1 MRIPPTRWAW
11 ALALFLSIG
20 PAGPGGRGPAVWRLE
35 TTDLRIELDPGQSRL
50 RGEAQLSLAAAVPSD
65 DAIVLE
71 LNDELSVLSIT
82 DSSGHAV
89 AFEREG
95 ARLTVRPAARSGA
108 LILRV
113 AYEGTFSK
121 RNVDVG
127 FYPAWIG
134 PGLAYGLSGSWYP
147 QLSGDVNRARG
158 SISYLVPTGWI
169 VASVGRPTGASDA
182 PAGRRFDFEVD
193 SPSGYSFA
201 AGPFQAVRRRVD
213 GLEIGVFLLAGGP
226 GKADFYLE
234 NCARVAAALREY
246 YGGIPFDGFTVTELP
261 QDLIGSAG
269 GGAWQSFLFFPPMI
283 MPEGYFFAPGFAH
296 EIGHL
301 FWGRVRSGA
310 GPIISEGLAEVS
322 MGIYLEKAF
331 GERAFRAMLKNGA
344 PELLLGH
351 SARLYFHAIQVPLAG
366 DVGAALGTIGP
377 GGDLP
382 LGVWVP
388 ARRNTLHTLANSKG
402 WFVFTM
408 LRDLIGP
415 EAFRAGLRGAMS
427 RYEGKTM
434 DLAGLRAEF
443 ETAAGRD
450 LGWFFEQWFFRT
462 GAPEFT
468 LTWTAAP
475 HGAGWEVKGRIRQ
488 TRDAYRVAAE
498 VAFAAPGTRETRV
511 VEIAAESTD
520 FSFLLPFRP
529 VEVLF
534 DPDYRILR
542 WTEEFKQ

>member
-1 MRIPPTRWAW
+1 MRIPRARWAW
-11 ALALFLSIG
+11 ALALFLSIVPAAPGGQG
-20 PAGPGGRGPAVWRLE
+20 PAAWRLE
-35 TTDLRIELDPGQSRL
+35 TTDLRIELDPGHSRL
-50 RGEAQLSLAAAVPSD
+50 RGEARLSLAAAVPGD
-65 DAIVLE
+65 DAIVLD
-71 LNDELSVLSIT
+71 LNDELSVASVT
-82 DSSGHAV
+82 DPSGHPL

-95 ARLTVRPAARSGA
+95 ARLTVRPAALSCA

-113 AYEGTFSK
+113 DYEGTFSK
-121 RNVDVG
+121 RNVNVG

-147 QLSGDVNRARG
+147 QLAGDVNRARG
-158 SISYLVPTGWI
+158 TISYLVPAGWT
-169 VASVGRPTGASDA
+169 VASVGRPAGASDA
-182 PAGRRFDFEVD
+182 PEGRRFDFKVA
-193 SPSGYSFA
+193 SPAGYSFA
-201 AGPFQAVRRRVD
+201 AGPFQAVHRRID
-213 GLEIGVFLLAGGP
+213 GLEMGIFLLKDGP

-261 QDLIGSAG
+261 QDLLGSAG
-269 GGAWQSFLFFPPMI
+269 GGAWQSFLFFPPEI

-301 FWGRVRSGA
+301 FWGRVQSAA

-322 MGIYLEKAF
+322 MGLYLEKAF

-344 PELLLGH
+344 PELLLFH
-351 SARLYFHAIQVPLAG
+351 SARLYFHAIQAPQGGA
-366 DVGAALGTIGP
+366 VGAAMGTIGP
-377 GGDLP
+377 GGDVP
-382 LGVWVP
+382 LGVWDP
-388 ARRNTLHTLANSKG
+388 GRRNTLHTLANSKG

-415 EAFRAGLRGAMS
+415 EAFRAGLRSAMS
-427 RYEGKTM
+427 RYEGKTL

-443 ETAAGRD
+443 ETAAGLD

-462 GAPEFT
+462 SAPEFA

-488 TRDAYRVAAE
+488 TRDVYRVAAE
-498 VAFAAPGTRETRV
+498 VAFAASGAREIRV

-520 FSFLLPFRP
+520 FSFLLPFQP
-529 VEVLF
+529 VDVLF